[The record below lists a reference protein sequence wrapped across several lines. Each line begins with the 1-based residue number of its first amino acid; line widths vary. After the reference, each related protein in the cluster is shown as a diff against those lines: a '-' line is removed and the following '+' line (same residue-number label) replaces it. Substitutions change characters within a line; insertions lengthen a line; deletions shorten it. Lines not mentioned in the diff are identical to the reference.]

1 MCCKGCRYP
10 ASAWEAQHPD
20 RKARGVGQSAVIGK
34 QIGAKVNGWRHV
46 DRISKNDVGAQPH
59 ASANNPRSWVTRS
72 GQLISASMA

>member
-34 QIGAKVNGWRHV
+34 QIGAKVHG
-46 DRISKNDVGAQPH
+46 
-59 ASANNPRSWVTRS
+59 
-72 GQLISASMA
+72 